1 MRGVIGRRGVMPICT
16 LALTLW
22 AFACAGPREGR
33 GLGAEGDFQH
43 AQSLFESGKYFAAST
58 ELEAFRS
65 RNPGSDRVDDATY
78 YLGLTHMKLDEHLLA
93 QQEFDRLLSDYP
105 TSTHREDAEFQ
116 RAMSFYQS
124 AYSAPRDPEPIEAAL
139 GAFEAYRR
147 HYPSGT
153 HVEEA
158 ARLARA
164 CQDRLA
170 VKHFLNG
177 ETYLQLGQARGAVL
191 YFEKSLSM
199 LKDSSRAADA
209 HLGLARAHAAVN
221 QVEKAREEYQRTLDY
236 ITPERLAAEP
246 RLADLRG
253 QAEIGLRSLSTE
265 AP

>member
-1 MRGVIGRRGVMPICT
+1 MRGAIPICA
-16 LALTLW
+16 LAVALLS
-22 AFACAGPREGR
+22 FACAGPREVR

-43 AQSLFESGKYFAAST
+43 AQLLFESGKYFAAST

-93 QQEFDRLLSDYP
+93 QQEFDRLLADYP

-116 RAMSFYQS
+116 RAMSFYES

-147 HYPSGT
+147 HYPAGV
-153 HVEEA
+153 HVDEA

-170 VKHFLNG
+170 VKHYLNG
-177 ETYLQLGQARGAVL
+177 ETYLQLGQPRGAVL
-191 YFEKSLSM
+191 YFEKSLAM
-199 LKDSSRAADA
+199 LRDSSRAADA
-209 HLGLARAHAAVN
+209 HLGLARAHTVAN
-221 QVEKAREEYQRTLDY
+221 QPEKAREEYQRVLDY

-246 RLADLRG
+246 RLGDLRA
-253 QAEIGLRSLSTE
+253 QAELGVRNLSAE